1 MSNHNRN
8 NNPPNNN
15 NISPETSLLV
25 TILNTMYNDNLRQ
38 IYSLQDSN
46 IEIRRTI
53 ISLLSN
59 LRETNINANNNIENI
74 NVNRNISNISNIDYY
89 NNLYSQYQ
97 NIPLNNTRTTN
108 NTSRLAVSNPSEIAR
123 TRNTART
130 SREPANYIRNRSAPR
145 ISPNLTNYLQ
155 NFFEPI
161 EIFPTQTQI
170 ENATRIVLYRDIVT
184 PTNQSCPIS
193 LEPFHDEDTVSV
205 IRFCGHTF
213 HRNELIQWFRSNSRC
228 PVCRYDIRNY
238 IASNNPDNNANSNNN
253 ENSNR
258 NDNNNLEETNEPE
271 EQEEEQEEEQDED
284 EIPEPTTQQPP
295 VPIQQ
300 TNTTNQRTILDS
312 LTDTILNGY
321 YMNNMNNMNNTN
333 NTNNTNLN
341 NMYYETIFLDIIFDS
356 SYNFDVSYNIP
367 NNQTNQ

>member
-8 NNPPNNN
+8 NNVPNNNN
-15 NISPETSLLV
+15 NISPEVSLLV

-74 NVNRNISNISNIDYY
+74 NVNRNRNISNISNINNLDYY

-97 NIPLNNTRTTN
+97 NIPLNNTRATTSH
-108 NTSRLAVSNPSEIAR
+108 TSRLVAGGNPSEIAR
-123 TRNTART
+123 TRNAART
-130 SREPANYIRNRSAPR
+130 SREPATYIRNRVAPR

-155 NFFEPI
+155 NFFDPI

-170 ENATRIVLYRDIVT
+170 ENATRVVLYRDIIT

-238 IASNNPDNNANSNNN
+238 VASNNPDNNANSNNN
-253 ENSNR
+253 
-258 NDNNNLEETNEPE
+258 LEETNEPE
-271 EQEEEQEEEQDED
+271 EDINYEEQDED
-284 EIPEPTTQQPP
+284 EIPVPTTEQPP

-300 TNTTNQRTILDS
+300 TNANTNTNTNTNNQRTILDS
-312 LTDTILNGY
+312 LTDTILNRY
-321 YMNNMNNMNNTN
+321 NVNNASL
-333 NTNNTNLN
+333 NNTNLN

-356 SYNFDVSYNIP
+356 SYNFDVSYNNQ
-367 NNQTNQ
+367 NNQ

>member
-1 MSNHNRN
+1 MSNRNRN
-8 NNPPNNN
+8 NNTTNTTNN

-38 IYSLQDSN
+38 MYSLQDSN

-53 ISLLSN
+53 INLLSN

-74 NVNRNISNISNIDYY
+74 NVNRNISNISNINNLDYY

-108 NTSRLAVSNPSEIAR
+108 NTSRLVAGNPSEIAR
-123 TRNTART
+123 SRNPART

-155 NFFEPI
+155 NFFDPI

-253 ENSNR
+253 ENSNI
-258 NDNNNLEETNEPE
+258 NQNNNLEETNESE
-271 EQEEEQEEEQDED
+271 EDEEDEED

-321 YMNNMNNMNNTN
+321 YMNN
-333 NTNNTNLN
+333 TNNTNLN

-356 SYNFDVSYNIP
+356 SYNYDVSYNIP
-367 NNQTNQ
+367 NNQNNQYNQ

>member
-8 NNPPNNN
+8 NSANAPNN
-15 NISPETSLLV
+15 NISPEISLLV

-74 NVNRNISNISNIDYY
+74 NVNRNISNINNISNLDYY

-97 NIPLNNTRTTN
+97 NIPLNNTRGTTTG
-108 NTSRLAVSNPSEIAR
+108 NTSRLVAGGNPSEIVR

-130 SREPANYIRNRSAPR
+130 SREPATYIRNRVAPR

-155 NFFEPI
+155 NFFDPI

-170 ENATRIVLYRDIVT
+170 ENATRIVLYRDIIT

-238 IASNNPDNNANSNNN
+238 VASNNVDNNANSNNN
-253 ENSNR
+253 VSTDSNT
-258 NDNNNLEETNEPE
+258 NDNNNLEETNETQE
-271 EQEEEQEEEQDED
+271 DTIYEEEED
-284 EIPEPTTQQPP
+284 EIPEPTTTQPP
-295 VPIQQ
+295 VPIHQTI
-300 TNTTNQRTILDS
+300 TNTNNQRTILDS
-312 LTDTILNGY
+312 LTDTILKNQV
-321 YMNNMNNMNNTN
+321 
-333 NTNNTNLN
+333 
-341 NMYYETIFLDIIFDS
+341 
-356 SYNFDVSYNIP
+356 DVA
-367 NNQTNQ
+367 